1 MPEQNNYHQIS
12 VILEPENQTRIL
24 PRPKS
29 VTQLLNRLQ
38 LRPTEVLVI
47 RNGGLLT
54 PDREILPGE
63 TITLRSVVS
72 RG

>member
-1 MPEQNNYHQIS
+1 MPEQNNYHQIT